1 MSAILI
7 ADCLSCGHTE
17 SLEAARIFE
26 FDTRCP
32 KCGELLVLQEEDG
45 EEDED
50 WQDGE
55 GDFADALADPRT
67 RADEDD
73 DDPYALAA
81 HSLDP
86 SVDSSVEPATKA
98 DGEVAELA
106 LPLSGSGVAE
116 APLPRWDGGDTQ
128 QVNQLAQSDP
138 EGERLESPLPE
149 LDRDRVLVEDADVDL
164 GDDELLIDS
173 DLVGGEGTSS
183 DTELDIPSVE
193 VSETE
198 GRASRSY
205 DSKPIATEEG
215 VPLDSG
221 VVRLGDATL
230 AAEFQLAQTALELP
244 EDGEEAAPKGEGD
257 PQDEHPSR
265 LSFGIEPDDEADSGD
280 WEDERAEDPAT
291 DPLAETRGGG
301 LPAPASG
308 QSAEPEPPAEPE
320 ILEEPAPVAVAAA
333 ASEPVSTKR
342 APAQDIHPAFT
353 ASDISEDF
361 LADEPA
367 YDTARLFPT
376 EVDWLA
382 LLDEN
387 LSEEEAGEDDE
398 GSQRRILHLSDTA
411 ATKLRG
417 PTAFEEIQEA
427 IETGGTAGLER
438 LLLGGGPSDS
448 RVAQRFESPDE
459 ATRSFPPGTA
469 EGEDPAPT
477 EPFSREEAGSPP
489 AKRGEATRSWPSG
502 SSSEGSAT
510 GPIESPGAARRPS
523 SGRLNV
529 LHPPR
534 SSDRFKRRRTVE
546 QFQRGDL
553 DTGLVC
559 ARDVSSRE
567 ADHFRRLYQRVFR
580 STPNAPRMVLVTSA
594 HAGEGKT
601 TVASNLAIVGARIP
615 GQGSLL
621 IDADTRG
628 RGVMRAFGQRST
640 SEGLL
645 EALAGGHDPE
655 RYIVRFNMKEL
666 DVVPLGLRGSESI
679 ELIASEAMQTFLDKT
694 RALYPRE
701 TILIDSSPL
710 LESADPQALVRLVD
724 AVVLVVRAGATA
736 RADVERAVDL
746 IGRDR
751 LAGIVLND
759 ALVGAA

>member
-1 MSAILI
+1 VSAILV

-32 KCGELLVLQEEDG
+32 ECGELLVLQEDEG
-45 EEDED
+45 EE
-50 WQDGE
+50 GE
-55 GDFADALADPRT
+55 GGDWPDDFEDALHDPRT
-67 RADEDD
+67 RADEED

-86 SVDSSVEPATKA
+86 SVDSSVEPVTKA
-98 DGEVAELA
+98 DSEVAELA
-106 LPLSGSGVAE
+106 LPLGGSSVAE

-128 QVNQLAQSDP
+128 QVNELAHSDP
-138 EGERLESPLPE
+138 HGEDPEAPFPE
-149 LDRDRVLVEDADVDL
+149 LEADEADVVLVEDADVDL

-173 DLVGGEGTSS
+173 DLVGVSEEPSS

-193 VSETE
+193 VNETE

-205 DSKPIATEEG
+205 DAKPIASEGG

-221 VVRLGDATL
+221 VVPLGDPAL
-230 AAEFQLAQTALELP
+230 AVEFQLAQTALELP
-244 EDGEEAAPKGEGD
+244 EEDEEDVEGPEAD
-257 PQDEHPSR
+257 DRVDEPEPEDEHPSR
-265 LSFGIEPDDEADSGD
+265 LSFGIEPHERDEA
-280 WEDERAEDPAT
+280 PAAAG
-291 DPLAETRGGG
+291 DPLAETRSS
-301 LPAPASG
+301 APV
-308 QSAEPEPPAEPE
+308 EDPEPPRPAEP
-320 ILEEPAPVAVAAA
+320 
-333 ASEPVSTKR
+333 PVSPSGITKR
-342 APAQDIHPAFT
+342 APAQDTHPAFT
-353 ASDISEDF
+353 ASTISEDF
-361 LADEPA
+361 LAEEPA
-367 YDTARLFPT
+367 YDTARLFPA

-387 LSEEEAGEDDE
+387 LTEDEEQDE
-398 GSQRRILHLSDTA
+398 GAQRRILHLSDTA

-417 PTAFEEIQEA
+417 PSAFEEIQEA
-427 IETGGTAGLER
+427 LETGGTAGLER
-438 LLLGGGPSDS
+438 LLLGGGPADS
-448 RVAQRFESPDE
+448 RLAQRFESPDE
-459 ATRSFPPGTA
+459 ATRSFPNGAKEEEEPG
-469 EGEDPAPT
+469 PT
-477 EPFSREEAGSPP
+477 EPFSREEVTRQGQP
-489 AKRGEATRSWPSG
+489 KGEPTRSWPSG
-502 SSSEGSAT
+502 AASSEGSAT
-510 GPIESPGAARRPS
+510 GPINSPISSQSTPRRS
-523 SGRLNV
+523 SSSRLRT
-529 LHPPR
+529 LSPPR
-534 SSDRFKRRRTVE
+534 SSDRFQRRRTVE
-546 QFQRGDL
+546 QFQRSDL
-553 DTGLVC
+553 DAGLVC
-559 ARDVSSRE
+559 ARDVSSHE

-580 STPNAPRMVLVTSA
+580 SDPSAPRMVLVTSA
-594 HAGEGKT
+594 RAGEGKT

-615 GQGSLL
+615 GHGALL

-679 ELIASEAMQTFLDKT
+679 ELIASESMRTFLDKT

-724 AVVLVVRAGATA
+724 AVVLVVRAGVTP
-736 RADVERAVDL
+736 RADVQRAVDL

-751 LAGIVLND
+751 LAGVVLND